1 MVRTVLRYS
10 EAFKRQVVGELERG
24 KHGSIEGA
32 RRAYGI
38 KGSNTVSTWVR
49 KHGHEDLLPRR
60 VRIQSLKERDELA
73 EARKRI
79 RELEAAVADAH
90 IDHCLEKAY
99 LHVACDRMG
108 VDPEDFKKKNAITL
122 SDVRKGSKPGGS
134 FLSRGYVK
142 KLG

>member
-1 MVRTVLRYS
+1 MGTQIEYS

-24 KHGSIEGA
+24 KFGSPEAA

-38 KGSNTVSTWVR
+38 GGATTVTKWIR
-49 KHGHEDLLPRR
+49 KYGHEDLLPKR

-90 IDHCLEKAY
+90 MDYSLERAFFEI
-99 LHVACDRMG
+99 ACERMG
-108 VDPEDFKKKNAITL
+108 EDPASFKKKNAMTL
-122 SDVRKGSKPGGS
+122 SDVRKG
-134 FLSRGYVK
+134 RRTR
-142 KLG
+142 